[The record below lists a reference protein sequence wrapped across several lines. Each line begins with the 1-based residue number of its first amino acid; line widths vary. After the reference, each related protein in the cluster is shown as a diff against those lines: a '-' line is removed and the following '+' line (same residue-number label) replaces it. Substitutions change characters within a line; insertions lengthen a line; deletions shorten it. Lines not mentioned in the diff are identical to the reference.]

1 MALWVDEKIEL
12 FEGELIVFKRA
23 NSPNWYMRVYVKK
36 EGKHY
41 QKSCKTKSKWNAI
54 EFAKNRY
61 KELQQKVA
69 KDEKVFTITLA
80 EAIKEY
86 DLQEIERVRR
96 GLIGE
101 QFRYQKEVY
110 LRKFADYFGLETQ
123 VNQIDEKG
131 LDEYISQRIKT
142 LKRKTTARQ
151 EISII
156 RHFYKTF
163 LIKRGYVFRMP
174 DMPEFRIRYKDMAK
188 REDTFTIKEWQK
200 LYRFMREWVKKKN
213 VAQTRISVK
222 KYGKKD
228 NVEKKLTDWEWQM
241 ECHRRV
247 MMRELILI
255 CGNTGIRV
263 PKEIFS
269 IKWGDV
275 KVRKEQ
281 AQGDFNSKV
290 KVEKLIAL
298 VNIGSNQKTGMRV
311 VTGIAGEFFKRL
323 KQYYRDEFDYSP
335 RDNDFVFMEMFG
347 RTKGKVFDKFA
358 FYRLWKELMQAAGMN
373 RIEFT
378 PYCLRG
384 FYITQSIL
392 NKIDL
397 LLISKNCGNSPE
409 TIFKHY
415 EFINMESQTK
425 ELIQRRNIQEELS
438 AEVSI

>member
-1 MALWVDEKIEL
+1 
-12 FEGELIVFKRA
+12 
-23 NSPNWYMRVYVKK
+23 
-36 EGKHY
+36 
-41 QKSCKTKSKWNAI
+41 
-54 EFAKNRY
+54 
-61 KELQQKVA
+61 
-69 KDEKVFTITLA
+69 
-80 EAIKEY
+80 
-86 DLQEIERVRR
+86 
-96 GLIGE
+96 
-101 QFRYQKEVY
+101 
-110 LRKFADYFGLETQ
+110 
-123 VNQIDEKG
+123 
-131 LDEYISQRIKT
+131 
-142 LKRKTTARQ
+142 
-151 EISII
+151 
-156 RHFYKTF
+156 
-163 LIKRGYVFRMP
+163 
-174 DMPEFRIRYKDMAK
+174 
-188 REDTFTIKEWQK
+188 
-200 LYRFMREWVKKKN
+200 MREWVKQKN
-213 VAQTRISVK
+213 VDKTRISIT

-228 NVEKKLTDWEWQM
+228 NVEKKLTDWEWKM

-275 KVRKEQ
+275 KVRKEK

-290 KVEKLIAL
+290 NVEKLIAL
-298 VNIGSNQKTGMRV
+298 INIGSNQKTGMRV
-311 VTGIAGEFFKRL
+311 VTGIAGEYFKRL